1 MNGMR
6 AVAVALLLALVA
18 AGCGGDRAFTGL
30 RFMVPNTPGSG
41 YDLTARSAVKT
52 LEDEGLARDVEV
64 FNLPGASGA
73 VGLAR
78 LANERG
84 NGRLLMQM
92 GLGLIGAT
100 HTHPTAATVA
110 DTTPIARLVEEAE
123 AVVVPAGSP
132 YADLGALTAAWRADP
147 RLPVAGGASAGGPDH
162 LAAHLLAQAV
172 GVDPRAV
179 DYRTFDGGGDLLAA
193 LLGGRAAFAVSS
205 SGELREQIQAGQ
217 LRVLA
222 LTSARRKPG
231 AHVAP
236 AGDSRGHLGFAES
249 GVDLEFASW
258 RGLVAPPGIS
268 ADDRQALTALVD
280 ALHRSPEWQA
290 ALSRMAV
297 TDAYLSGDAF
307 GAFLAAENRRVGELL
322 QRLGD
327 GVR

>member
-1 MNGMR
+1 MSGMR
-6 AVAVALLLALVA
+6 TLAVVLLLALVA
-18 AGCGGDRAFTGL
+18 TGCGGGRAFTGL
-30 RFMVPNTPGSG
+30 RLMVPNTPGSG

-78 LANERG
+78 LVNERG

-92 GLGLIGAT
+92 GLGLIGAI
-100 HTHPTAATVA
+100 HTHPTQVSVA
-110 DTTPIARLVEEAE
+110 DTTPIARLVEDAE

-132 YADLGALTAAWRADP
+132 YANLGALMAAWRADP
-147 RLPVAGGASAGGPDH
+147 RLPVAGGSSAGGPDH

-172 GVDPRAV
+172 GVDPRSV

-193 LLGGRAAFAVSS
+193 LLGGRATFAVSS
-205 SGELREQIQAGQ
+205 SGEFREQIQAGQ

-222 LTSARRKPG
+222 VTSTGRVPG
-231 AHVAP
+231 IDAP
-236 AGDSRGHLGFAES
+236 TLREG
-249 GVDLEFASW
+249 GVDLEFANW

-268 ADDRQALTALVD
+268 AVDRQALTTMVD
-280 ALHRSPEWQA
+280 TLHRSPEWQA
-290 ALSRMAV
+290 ALTRMAV

-307 GAFLAAENRRVGELL
+307 GAFLAAENTRVGGLL
-322 QRLGD
+322 QRLG
-327 GVR
+327 GAVS

>member
-30 RFMVPNTPGSG
+30 RLMVPNTPGSG

-78 LANERG
+78 LVNERG
-84 NGRLLMQM
+84 NGKLLMQM
-92 GLGLIGAT
+92 GLGLVGADA
-100 HTHPTAATVA
+100 HAPDAGDGGRHHA
-110 DTTPIARLVEEAE
+110 DR
-123 AVVVPAGSP
+123 PAGGGRGSGRRARRVAVP
-132 YADLGALTAAWRADP
+132 RTWARSMAAWRADRPAAGRGRVERGRP
-147 RLPVAGGASAGGPDH
+147 RPPRGPPARAGRSASNRA
-162 LAAHLLAQAV
+162 
-172 GVDPRAV
+172 AV

-205 SGELREQIQAGQ
+205 TGEFREQIQAGQ

-222 LTSARRKPG
+222 VTSARRVPG
-231 AHVAP
+231 IDAP
-236 AGDSRGHLGFAES
+236 TLREG
-249 GVDLEFASW
+249 GVDLEFANW

-268 ADDRQALTALVD
+268 AADRQALTALVD

-290 ALSRMAV
+290 AAHPDVRDRRLPRRRR
-297 TDAYLSGDAF
+297 L
-307 GAFLAAENRRVGELL
+307 RRVPGAGGHPGGRPAPAAGVA
-322 QRLGD
+322 QRGFQA
-327 GVR
+327 

>member
-1 MNGMR
+1 MVGMR

-30 RFMVPNTPGSG
+30 RLMVPNTPGSG

-78 LANERG
+78 LVNERG
-84 NGRLLMQM
+84 NGKLLMQM
-92 GLGLIGAT
+92 GLGLVGAT
-100 HTHPTAATVA
+100 HTHPAQATVA
-110 DTTPIARLVEEAE
+110 DTTPIARLVEDAE

-132 YADLGALTAAWRADP
+132 FPDLAAVVAAWRADP
-147 RLPVAGGASAGGPDH
+147 RLTVAGGSSAGGPDH
-162 LAAHLLAQAV
+162 LATHLLAQAV
-172 GVDPRAV
+172 GVDPRVV
-179 DYRTFDGGGDLLAA
+179 DYRPFDGGGALLAA
-193 LLGGRAAFAVSS
+193 LLGGQAAFAVSS
-205 SGELREQIQAGQ
+205 SGEFREQIQAGQ

-222 LTSARRKPG
+222 VTSARRVPG
-231 AHVAP
+231 IDAP
-236 AGDSRGHLGFAES
+236 TLREG
-249 GVDLEFASW
+249 GVDLEFANW

-268 ADDRQALTALVD
+268 ADDRNALVAVVD

-290 ALSRMAV
+290 SLARMSV

-307 GAFLAAENRRVGELL
+307 GVFLEQESSRVGELL
-322 QRLGD
+322 KRLGPVQA
-327 GVR
+327 G

>member
-1 MNGMR
+1 MSGMR
-6 AVAVALLLALVA
+6 AIAVALLLALVA
-18 AGCGGDRAFTGL
+18 AGCGGDRALTGL
-30 RFMVPNTPGSG
+30 RVMVPNTPGSG

-52 LEDEGLARDVEV
+52 MEDEGLARDVGV

-78 LANERG
+78 LVNERG

-92 GLGLIGAT
+92 GLGLVGAT
-100 HTHPTAATVA
+100 HTDPTRTTVA
-110 DTTPIARLVEEAE
+110 DTTPIARLVEDAE

-132 YADLGALTAAWRADP
+132 YPSLGALVAAWRADP
-147 RLPVAGGASAGGPDH
+147 RRMTVAGGSSPGGPDH

-172 GVDPRAV
+172 GIDPRAV

-222 LTSARRKPG
+222 VTSAGRVPG
-231 AHVAP
+231 VDAP
-236 AGDSRGHLGFAES
+236 TLRAA
-249 GVDLEFASW
+249 GVDLEFANW

-268 ADDRQALTALVD
+268 ADDRRALTAMVE

-290 ALSRMAV
+290 ALARMAV

-307 GAFLAAENRRVGELL
+307 GAFLLEENTRVGGLL
-322 QRLGD
+322 QRLGLA
-327 GVR
+327 VA

>member
-18 AGCGGDRAFTGL
+18 AACGGDRAFTGL
-30 RFMVPNTPGSG
+30 RLMVPNTPGSG

-78 LANERG
+78 LVNERG
-84 NGRLLMQM
+84 NGKLLMQM
-92 GLGLIGAT
+92 GLGLVGAT
-100 HTHPTAATVA
+100 HTHPTQATVA

-132 YADLGALTAAWRADP
+132 YASLAALIAAWRAGP
-147 RLPVAGGASAGGPDH
+147 RLPVAGGSSPGGPDH

-179 DYRTFDGGGDLLAA
+179 DYRPFDGGGALLAA
-193 LLGGRAAFAVSS
+193 LLGGGAAFAVSS
-205 SGELREQIQAGQ
+205 SGEFREQIQAGQ

-222 LTSARRKPG
+222 VTSAGRVP
-231 AHVAP
+231 
-236 AGDSRGHLGFAES
+236 
-249 GVDLEFASW
+249 GVDAPTLREAGVALEFANW

-268 ADDRQALTALVD
+268 AADRQALTTMVD

-290 ALSRMAV
+290 TLTRMAV
-297 TDAYLSGDAF
+297 TDAYLSADAF
-307 GAFLAAENRRVGELL
+307 GDFLTAENARVGELL
-322 QRLGD
+322 QRL
-327 GVR
+327 

>member
-30 RFMVPNTPGSG
+30 RLMVPNTPGSG

-52 LEDEGLARDVEV
+52 LEDEGLARGVEV

-78 LANERG
+78 LVNERG

-92 GLGLIGAT
+92 GLGLIGAI
-100 HTHPTAATVA
+100 HTHPTQVSVA
-110 DTTPIARLVEEAE
+110 DTTPIARLVEDAE
-123 AVVVPAGSP
+123 TVVVPAGSP
-132 YADLGALTAAWRADP
+132 YANLGALTAAWRADP
-147 RLPVAGGASAGGPDH
+147 RLPVAGGSSAGGPDH

-172 GVDPRAV
+172 GVDPRSI

-193 LLGGRAAFAVSS
+193 LLGGRATFAVSS
-205 SGELREQIQAGQ
+205 SGEFREQIQAGQ

-222 LTSARRKPG
+222 VTSAGRVPG
-231 AHVAP
+231 IDAP
-236 AGDSRGHLGFAES
+236 TLREG
-249 GVDLEFASW
+249 GVDLEFANW

-268 ADDRQALTALVD
+268 ADDRQALTAMVD

-290 ALSRMAV
+290 ALTRMAV

-307 GAFLAAENRRVGELL
+307 GAFLAAENTRVGGLL
-322 QRLGD
+322 QRLG
-327 GVR
+327 GAVS